1 MTDTN
6 APADWKNYDDFA
18 AGIATNRLPPSAD
31 LNGQSLSITFD
42 DNRKIILDFSD
53 AHRLKWT
60 EIDIEDQGS
69 CGVVC
74 VAPDTY
80 FVDVAFSKNTRE
92 AETLVLNL
100 KTGRSLSIRS
110 VVREPGANPGEPRV
124 AQIFRAGI
132 IDGTNQGNSI
142 VPAPSRDLI
151 GLRAHYTYSP
161 HHVYEHTYLS
171 SERYAWQCLVGVQ
184 RGHGDVDLT
193 TTYKFAED
201 QYIFTFREFIIP
213 VASTFFYNFVDMRST
228 GKFLGVTGTGTV
240 ENNPAGATIR
250 KVSMSYYVP
259 GQEPV

>member
-1 MTDTN
+1 MTDTK

-18 AGIATNRLPPSAD
+18 AGIATNRLPPSAA
-31 LNGQSLSITFD
+31 LKGKNLAITFD
-42 DNRKIILDFSD
+42 DNRKLALEFSD
-53 AHRLKWT
+53 AQKLHWS
-60 EIDIEDQGS
+60 EQGGKGQDA
-69 CGVVC
+69 CEVVC
-74 VAPDTY
+74 VAPDTF
-80 FVDVAFSKNTRE
+80 FVDVTFSQNAKE
-92 AETLVLNL
+92 AETLILNI
-100 KTGRSLSIRS
+100 KTGRVLSIRS
-110 VVREPGANPGEPRV
+110 MVREAGANPGEPRV

-132 IDGTNQGNSI
+132 IDGTTQGSSI
-142 VPAPSRDLI
+142 LPAPSRDLI

-213 VASTFFYNFVDMRST
+213 VASTFFYNFEDMRST
-228 GKFLGVTGTGTV
+228 GKFLGVTGKGAV
-240 ENNPAGATIR
+240 ENNPAGAHIR
-250 KVSMSYYVP
+250 KVSMSYYLP